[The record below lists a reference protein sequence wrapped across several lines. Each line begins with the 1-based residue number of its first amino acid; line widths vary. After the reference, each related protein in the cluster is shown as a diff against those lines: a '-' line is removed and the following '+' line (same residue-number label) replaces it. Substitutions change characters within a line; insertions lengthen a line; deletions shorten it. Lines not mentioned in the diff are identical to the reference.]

1 MEGNGEQKN
10 PANAVKGSHAGGP
23 KKWTVFEVFFL
34 TIWMAPQCIHT
45 YIYVYIYILSLHVF
59 IYMR

>member
-23 KKWTVFEVFFL
+23 KKWTGFEVFFL
-34 TIWMAPQCIHT
+34 TIWMAPQCIHIYYL
-45 YIYVYIYILSLHVF
+45 YIFLYTCDNHG
-59 IYMR
+59 